1 MSLIPLFP
9 CQENCKAVEEW
20 GSKLKDTLLIDKTF
34 VSLCQQTTQQI
45 IDDHKLFIDDLNSTG
60 MDLMDLCGVSEAT
73 DLHNKLMGANTR
85 YEALRS
91 QARSKGRELA
101 EKKREFTQEVG
112 LEMDYSVF
120 SCYRSFFSLRA
131 M

>member
-1 MSLIPLFP
+1 MQKKGMEIEGHLTI
-9 CQENCKAVEEW
+9 
-20 GSKLKDTLLIDKTF
+20 TF
-34 VSLCQQTTQQI
+34 VSHMYQTTQQI

-73 DLHNKLMGANTR
+73 DLHNKLMAANTR

-101 EKKREFTQEVG
+101 EKKQEFTQEVG
-112 LEMDYSVF
+112 ADVGLTVLKCC
-120 SCYRSFFSLRA
+120 SCCFLKGMRGGGGGGVI
-131 M
+131 